1 MKAINFEHPGE
12 ADVLE
17 LMDLPVPSLIK
28 NNQILIK
35 VSFAGVNRPDIVQR
49 LGNYPAP
56 DGHSK
61 ILGLEISGI
70 VLEIGQGVKRF
81 KKGDK
86 VAALVNGGGY
96 AEYCIAEE
104 ETTFKIPDS
113 LNLKQAASIPECFF
127 TAWSN
132 LVQRGGLKEGDS
144 VLIHGGTSGIGL
156 ASIEILKLF
165 KAKIFTTVGSTEKK
179 EFCKSIGVNYIFN
192 YKEEDYFKEIK
203 KKIKGLNLILDYIG
217 GEYINKNINLLANDG
232 KLINIGFQNGSRA
245 EINLMKI
252 MLKRLTISGSTLR
265 IRDNNFKSKILKELT
280 EYVFPY
286 FKTRQVKCYIDSVFP
301 LSEASKAHKRL
312 DEGVHIGK
320 VILKI

>member
-1 MKAINFEHPGE
+1 MKAINFKHPGE

-17 LMDLPVPSLIK
+17 LMDLPIPSLIK
-28 NNQILIK
+28 SNQILIK

-49 LGNYPAP
+49 LGHYPAP

-113 LNLKQAASIPECFF
+113 LDLKQAASIPECFF

-132 LVQRGGLKEGDS
+132 LVQRGSLNEGDS

-165 KAKIFTTVGSTEKK
+165 KAKIFTTVGSAEKK
-179 EFCKSIGVNYIFN
+179 EFCKNIGVNYIFN
-192 YKEEDYFKEIK
+192 YKEEDYYKEIK

-232 KLINIGFQNGSRA
+232 KLINIGFQNGSSA
-245 EINLMKI
+245 EINLMKV

-265 IRDNNFKSKILKELT
+265 IRDSNFKSRILKELT
-280 EYVFPY
+280 KYVFPY
-286 FKTRQVKCYIDSVFP
+286 FKTRQVKCYIDSVFH

>member
-17 LMDLPVPSLIK
+17 LMDLPIPSLTK
-28 NNQILIK
+28 SNQILIK

-70 VLEIGQGVKRF
+70 VLEIGKGVKRF
-81 KKGDK
+81 KNGDN

-104 ETTFKIPDS
+104 ETTFKIPES
-113 LNLKQAASIPECFF
+113 LDLKQAASIPECFF

-132 LVQRGGLKEGDS
+132 LVQRGSLKEGDS

-165 KAKIFTTVGSTEKK
+165 KAKIFTTVGSAEKK
-179 EFCKSIGVNYIFN
+179 EFCKNIGVNYIFN
-192 YKEEDYFKEIK
+192 YKEEDYYKEIK
-203 KKIKGLNLILDYIG
+203 KKIKGLNLILDYI
-217 GEYINKNINLLANDG
+217 
-232 KLINIGFQNGSRA
+232 
-245 EINLMKI
+245 
-252 MLKRLTISGSTLR
+252 
-265 IRDNNFKSKILKELT
+265 
-280 EYVFPY
+280 
-286 FKTRQVKCYIDSVFP
+286 
-301 LSEASKAHKRL
+301 
-312 DEGVHIGK
+312 
-320 VILKI
+320 